1 MAKRTFATIWQQIE
15 KLYQSHRDGK
25 KSAADINK
33 TINELLEKPDVEN
46 IIQELGLLLMMD
58 YESFNEIDFKFELVG
73 EDSRFW
79 RPSFFDSKAKIII
92 VDPLKVLEFSDFIRD
107 EEKLMVVDADFE
119 KYRKNSLLAEVGKLP
134 NKCLLFLSILQ
145 QIAISGGLTHIGLSE
160 IPQGELTDTAYYQ
173 TLLWSFNELEKK
185 LYTLNGINIRTE
197 YNVTWHES
205 EWITT

>member
-15 KLYQSHRDGK
+15 KLYQNFKDGK
-25 KSAADINK
+25 KSEADISK
-33 TINELLEKPDVEN
+33 TINDLLEKPDVEK

-58 YESFNEIDFKFELVG
+58 YENFNEIDFKFELVG
-73 EDSRFW
+73 DDERFW
-79 RPSFFDSKAKIII
+79 RPTLFDSKGKIII
-92 VDPLKVLEFSDFIRD
+92 VDPIKTLQFCDYIRD
-107 EEKLMVVDADFE
+107 EDQLMVVDADFE
-119 KYRKNSLLAEVGKLP
+119 KYRKNSLLGEVGKLP

>member
-1 MAKRTFATIWQQIE
+1 MAKRTFATIWQQTE
-15 KLYQSHRDGK
+15 KLYQNFKDGK
-25 KSAADINK
+25 KSEADISS
-33 TINELLEKPDVEN
+33 TINDLLAKPDVEK
-46 IIQELGLLLMMD
+46 ILQELGVLLMMD
-58 YESFNEIDFKFELVG
+58 YENFNEIDFKFELVG
-73 EDSRFW
+73 DDERFW
-79 RPSFFDSKAKIII
+79 RPTLFDSKAKVII
-92 VDPLKVLEFSDFIRD
+92 VDPIKTLQFCDYIRD
-107 EEKLMVVDADFE
+107 EDQLMVVDADFE
-119 KYRKNSLLAEVGKLP
+119 KYRKNSLLGEVGKLP

>member
-15 KLYQSHRDGK
+15 KLYQSHSEGK
-25 KSAADINK
+25 KSRADIES
-33 TINELLEKPDVEN
+33 TINELLEKPDVEV
-46 IIQELGLLLMMD
+46 IMKELGQLLMMD
-58 YESFNEIDFKFELVG
+58 YENFIEIDFKFELVG
-73 EDSRFW
+73 DDERFW
-79 RPSFFDSKAKIII
+79 RPTFFDSKQKIII
-92 VDPLKVLEFSDFIRD
+92 LDPIKVLEFATLIRD
-107 EEKLMVVDADFE
+107 EEQMMAADADFE
-119 KYRKNSLLAEVGKLP
+119 RYRKNSLLAEVGKLP

-185 LYTLNGINIRTE
+185 LYSLNGINIRTE